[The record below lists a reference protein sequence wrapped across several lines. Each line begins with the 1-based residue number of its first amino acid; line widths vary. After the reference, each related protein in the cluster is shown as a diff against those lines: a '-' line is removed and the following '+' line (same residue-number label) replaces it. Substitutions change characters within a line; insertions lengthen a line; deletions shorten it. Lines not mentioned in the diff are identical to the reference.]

1 MGRKRSK
8 EANTSFDIGEERGA
22 RKKNEKNMINL
33 KLRASN

>member
-22 RKKNEKNMINL
+22 RKKMEKNMIKL
-33 KLRASN
+33 KLRVN